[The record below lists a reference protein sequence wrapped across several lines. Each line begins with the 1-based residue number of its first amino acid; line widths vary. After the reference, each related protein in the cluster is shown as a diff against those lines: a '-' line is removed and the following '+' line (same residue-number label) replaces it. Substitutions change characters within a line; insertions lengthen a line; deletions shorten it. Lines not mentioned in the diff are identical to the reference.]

1 MSNSIIHWKSK
12 RTKIQNSNEDET
24 SIYSTR
30 NKNTKIAWYLF
41 YRFQFLFFHVSVVSW
56 SCHLISYKT
65 SKLIWKYTL
74 GLKVDVELWHFLYLL
89 SLIDGKSRKN
99 KVNSWVGRKLAQIT
113 FYTAQRQSWFSSL
126 CSLVF
131 RYFLILCV
139 ILCYAYKHTY
149 ILCMYVCIPTYLR
162 RKLFSFI

>member
-1 MSNSIIHWKSK
+1 MKTRIQVISYKKMNNSKYMIPFLS
-12 RTKIQNSNEDET
+12 S
-24 SIYSTR
+24 SIS
-30 NKNTKIAWYLF
+30 L
-41 YRFQFLFFHVSVVSW
+41 FHVTILSW
-56 SCHLISYKT
+56 SCHLISFKT
-65 SKLIWKYTL
+65 SNLIWKYTL

-89 SLIDGKSRKN
+89 SLIDGKSSKN

-131 RYFLILCV
+131 RYFLIPCV

-149 ILCMYVCIPTYLR
+149 ILCVYVCISMCLLIS
-162 RKLFSFI
+162 KEILLFHLVYS